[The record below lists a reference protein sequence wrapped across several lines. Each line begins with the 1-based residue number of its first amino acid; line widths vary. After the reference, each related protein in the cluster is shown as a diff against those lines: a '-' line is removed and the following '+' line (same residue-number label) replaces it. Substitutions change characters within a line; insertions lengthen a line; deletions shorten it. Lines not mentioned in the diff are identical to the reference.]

1 MATYLELKAQA
12 EELLRRAEEIRKQ
25 EVAEVVKDIK
35 AKMAQY
41 NLNPEDLGFTAG
53 NKKTSKASNPAPV
66 RYIGPNGE
74 KWSGMGRQPQW
85 VKDII
90 AEGKSKEDF
99 AV

>member
-12 EELLRRAEEIRKQ
+12 LALLRQAEEVRKQ
-25 EVAEVVKDIK
+25 EVAEVVKEIK
-35 AKMAQY
+35 AKITQY
-41 NLNPEDLGFTAG
+41 NLNPEDLGFAAA
-53 NKKTSKASNPAPV
+53 NKKANKANSPAPV

-85 VKDII
+85 VKDIL